1 MDMLMAFILIGVM
14 GLVFGGLLAI
24 AANYFSVE
32 EDVRVEAVNDLLP
45 GANCGACGFAGCYSY
60 AENIVAG
67 GVEVSCAPGG
77 KEVAESIYAVMGIDS
92 VAAKAKKVAEVY
104 CLGSRDVAPDKFE
117 YHGIRSCKAA
127 MAYSGGF
134 KACSY
139 GCLGMGD
146 CADSCP
152 FGAMHMG
159 SEGLPVVDVDRC
171 TGCGICARTCPKNII
186 RTVDVNRIGKYVPCN
201 SRDKGKIVRS
211 VCEVGCTGC
220 GACAKVCPRDAIVV
234 QDNLAVI
241 DGSKCDNC
249 GKCVE
254 ACKRMII
261 RDVAKV
267 SRISR
272 VS

>member
-1 MDMLMAFILIGVM
+1 
-14 GLVFGGLLAI
+14 
-24 AANYFSVE
+24 
-32 EDVRVEAVNDLLP
+32 
-45 GANCGACGFAGCYSY
+45 
-60 AENIVAG
+60 
-67 GVEVSCAPGG
+67 
-77 KEVAESIYAVMGIDS
+77 
-92 VAAKAKKVAEVY
+92 
-104 CLGSRDVAPDKFE
+104 
-117 YHGIRSCKAA
+117 
-127 MAYSGGF
+127 
-134 KACSY
+134 
-139 GCLGMGD
+139 
-146 CADSCP
+146 
-152 FGAMHMG
+152 MHMG

-186 RTVDVNRIGKYVPCN
+186 RTVDVNRIGKYVSCN
-201 SRDKGKIVRS
+201 SRDKGKIVRR
-211 VCEVGCTGC
+211 VCGVGCIGC